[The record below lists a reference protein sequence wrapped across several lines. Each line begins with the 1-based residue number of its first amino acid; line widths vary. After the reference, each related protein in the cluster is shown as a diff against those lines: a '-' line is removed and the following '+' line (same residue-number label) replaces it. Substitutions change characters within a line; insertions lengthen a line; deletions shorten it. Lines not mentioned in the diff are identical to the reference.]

1 METGEQMSKAG
12 RDMSMEEK
20 NRQLGTTDVVWALCD
35 LYPAGES
42 LEFRQDLF
50 RCRELAEELAA
61 EMSGRV
67 ASLDAPVLC
76 QLVQRL
82 EKIDTLLAQL
92 GTFAFLHFIT
102 QTGNAAASALL
113 QRVEEMDAAVGKR
126 TLFFRLEWN
135 TMEAARA
142 EQLLQQPELAEYR
155 HYLRSMRRF
164 APHQLSAKEEELLQE
179 LRPVGR
185 SAWNLLFE
193 KVLGQ
198 LRFGEHGRS
207 EEEVLSDLH
216 TTDRSIRQQAATELT
231 QGLQGHLHILTHIFN
246 TLAAEKLIDDRLR
259 QYPSWDSAMHLAN
272 ELDGQTVDAL
282 VSEVTARYDIVHRYY
297 RVKRELLDVDTL
309 YDYDRYAPVPGGDE
323 QTISWEQCRQIV
335 LGAFAGFSSEMAD
348 IANDFFNKGWIH
360 APILHGKRGG
370 AFAHPCVPAV
380 HPYIMINYNG
390 NMRDVATVAHELGH
404 GVHQVLAA
412 QQGYYNSDT
421 PLVLAETASV
431 FAELLVFKAQ
441 VQLIADEQ
449 ARRSFICQKLESIF
463 ATVFRQVAMNR
474 FEMRLHTGR
483 REQGELSAEQI
494 SELWM
499 DTQRPMFGDAVV
511 LRGDYALWWTYIS
524 HFLATP
530 GYVYSYAFGELL
542 VLALYARYL
551 QEGEG
556 FVDKYLHLLRA
567 GGNGSPQELVQPFGI
582 DLGEA
587 DFWRGG
593 LTIIEN
599 MLAEIEK
606 PSQ

>member
-1 METGEQMSKAG
+1 M
-12 RDMSMEEK
+12 RMEEK
-20 NRQLGTTDVVWALCD
+20 NRQLGTLEVVWALRD
-35 LYPAGES
+35 LYPAAES
-42 LEFRQDLF
+42 RAFREDMF
-50 RCRELAEELAA
+50 RCRELAEALAA
-61 EMSGRV
+61 EMCGRV
-67 ASLDAPVLC
+67 GRLDAPALR

-82 EKIDTLLAQL
+82 EAIDTLLARL
-92 GTFAFLHFIT
+92 GTYAYLHFIT

-113 QRVEEMDAAVGKR
+113 QRVEEMEAAVGKQ

-135 TMEAARA
+135 MMEAAQA
-142 EQLLQQPELAEYR
+142 EQLLRQPILADYR

-216 TTDRSIRQQAATELT
+216 NADRSIRQHAATELT

-246 TLAAEKLIDDRLR
+246 TLAAEKMIDDRLR
-259 QYPSWDSAMHLAN
+259 QYPAWDSAMHLAN
-272 ELDGQTVDAL
+272 ELDGQTVDTL
-282 VSEVTARYDIVHRYY
+282 VREVTARYDIVHRYY
-297 RVKRELLDVDTL
+297 RIKKELLAAETL
-309 YDYDRYAPVPGGDE
+309 YDYDRYAPVPGGDA

-335 LGAFAGFSSEMAD
+335 LGAFAGFSQEMAA
-348 IANDFFNKGWIH
+348 IADDFFRQGWIH

-380 HPYIMINYNG
+380 HPYIMVNYSG

-441 VQLIADEQ
+441 VQLIADAQ
-449 ARRSFICQKLESIF
+449 ARRAFICQKLESIF
-463 ATVFRQVAMNR
+463 ATVFRQIAMNR
-474 FEMRLHTGR
+474 FEMRLHTSR

-494 SELWM
+494 SGLWM
-499 DTQRPMFGDAVV
+499 DTQRPMFGDAMV
-511 LRGDYALWWTYIS
+511 LREDYALWWTYIS

-551 QEGEG
+551 EEGDA

-567 GGNGSPQELVQPFGI
+567 GGNGSPQELLQPFGI
-582 DLGEA
+582 DLGDA
-587 DFWRGG
+587 GFWRGG
-593 LTIIEN
+593 ITIIEN
-599 MLAEIEK
+599 MLAEIEE
-606 PSQ
+606 PSRATT